1 MSVVSAKQRKNL
13 VASLGQNGTKK
24 KVLLKQMGGHQVPL
38 FSPAVVKSTVQPF
51 FLSDLN
57 LGARKS
63 TLDQCC
69 VIAFQIPS
77 ITKNVFSRRNQHE
90 GRPQDT
96 QINTATKAINF
107 APPCQ
112 RPISAS
118 AASWH
123 TSCLLPTVHLIQSTL
138 FAPKKT
144 HTNDFQ
150 AHN

>member
-57 LGARKS
+57 LDARKS

-77 ITKNVFSRRNQHE
+77 ITKNVISRRNQHE
-90 GRPQDT
+90 GIRRGYANKYGDQSDQLCSSMSKTNFCQCCFLAYKLLAANCSFNLKYFVRT
-96 QINTATKAINF
+96 QENTHK
-107 APPCQ
+107 
-112 RPISAS
+112 
-118 AASWH
+118 
-123 TSCLLPTVHLIQSTL
+123 
-138 FAPKKT
+138 
-144 HTNDFQ
+144 
-150 AHN
+150 